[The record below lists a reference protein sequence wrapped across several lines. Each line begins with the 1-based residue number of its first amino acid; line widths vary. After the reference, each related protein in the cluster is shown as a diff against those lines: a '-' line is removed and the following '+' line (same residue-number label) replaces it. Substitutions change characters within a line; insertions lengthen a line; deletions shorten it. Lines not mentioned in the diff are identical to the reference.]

1 MLQSI
6 FRMNEPKKRRAHHEI
21 ELFQM
26 RNPEIINTAL
36 KNAGYDLLNTPGDPD
51 EPDDWTD
58 ESEDTPAAR
67 LKRTKSKRMLMRT
80 RITRDLLMEASEEER
95 ESIRQEVEAEKKK
108 LREEALALEERKN
121 LKSMTPTERQQG
133 IDGLDG
139 LISNVHRATYL
150 ASGWVGMTIIGGPNP
165 RMNGDLT
172 LKVICFGETPGG
184 NDFEACCVDF
194 DKHLIQ
200 PFQDYLRL
208 CFNDED
214 TSALALPTAS
224 ETADDDT
231 SPVYRIATA
240 EPVEEP
246 EKVKKSKSKKSK
258 AKSKRLKTK
267 APKDTD
273 VAANPDEDP
282 GTVTETNESDVF
294 LDSASPDGEIVFEN
308 QIADLQQD
316 FEMDDPVPNVPDVN
330 VTPGGAWSPW
340 PVGMTAPLSP
350 DAAAAITSIEG
361 GAVTNGPTMA
371 IDPQLINLSATST
384 FTPSPST
391 APAPLPVSSPALPKP
406 KPAWKGSGSAY
417 RPSALFE
424 AFRGGR
430 KTPPPPHTPVPI
442 NIPASLTTTPTSWS
456 PPLLSKSTP
465 SSSASLLLS
474 RSTNAVQLVSSII
487 NTHVPANP
495 STPPAV
501 MPSTPAVTASPIS
514 TPPPGAASS
523 SSVPA
528 PPANL
533 STPPAVMPST
543 PAVTA
548 PPVSTPPP
556 GIASSSSVLAPPIV
570 PTHPQFVLPGSRPEV
585 RPPPPHARPAAKA
598 PRAKQGNAKQA
609 QRRKGSSAKAS
620 SKAGAAVEAKRVASL
635 QDVAKKRGRPRKQPL
650 TEITNEVVS
659 AVVPPSPPVDPA
671 TSTTPPATASTSPV
685 YIVSSTNNNR
695 VAARQAAEREKAA
708 AEKVA
713 ADAAAAQAAK
723 GWTERTVDGAT
734 VVTFTSTRIRRSA
747 KHPDGSDVQPATK
760 TTRAPATE
768 KTDASVTKLLER
780 GMKRKA
786 EQSSDSKG
794 KSKKRKT

>member
-1 MLQSI
+1 
-6 FRMNEPKKRRAHHEI
+6 
-21 ELFQM
+21 M

-121 LKSMTPTERQQG
+121 LKSMTPTERQQ
-133 IDGLDG
+133 
-139 LISNVHRATYL
+139 ATYL

-165 RMNGDLT
+165 RMNAFASAKPPVVTTSRRVAWTSTSTSFNHFKTISDCASTTRIRVLW
-172 LKVICFGETPGG
+172 
-184 NDFEACCVDF
+184 
-194 DKHLIQ
+194 
-200 PFQDYLRL
+200 PFQ
-208 CFNDED
+208 
-214 TSALALPTAS
+214 TAS

-273 VAANPDEDP
+273 
-282 GTVTETNESDVF
+282 TNESDVF

-430 KTPPPPHTPVPI
+430 KTPPPPHTH
-442 NIPASLTTTPTSWS
+442 
-456 PPLLSKSTP
+456 
-465 SSSASLLLS
+465 ASLLLS

-533 STPPAVMPST
+533 STHHRGDALHTSRHCSSCFYTPSWHRQLVLGTGSAHRADSPAICS
-543 PAVTA
+543 AW
-548 PPVSTPPP
+548 VSPR
-556 GIASSSSVLAPPIV
+556 
-570 PTHPQFVLPGSRPEV
+570 GSAA
-585 RPPPPHARPAAKA
+585 PPHARPAAKA

-635 QDVAKKRGRPRKQPL
+635 QDVAAKKRGRPRKQPL

>member
-424 AFRGGR
+424 AFR
-430 KTPPPPHTPVPI
+430 VPI

-533 STPPAVMPST
+533 STHHRGDALHTSRHCSSCFYTPSWHRQLVLGTGSAHRADSPAICS
-543 PAVTA
+543 AW
-548 PPVSTPPP
+548 VSPR
-556 GIASSSSVLAPPIV
+556 
-570 PTHPQFVLPGSRPEV
+570 GSAA
-585 RPPPPHARPAAKA
+585 PPHARPAAKA

-635 QDVAKKRGRPRKQPL
+635 QDVAAKKRGRPRKQPL